1 LLNNFTIGKGKE
13 QFGNFATADYERSKF
28 DMARA
33 VIDDPRVKESLD
45 VAKTGIKRKLKEKDI
60 A

>member
-33 VIDDPRVKESLD
+33 VIDDKRIID
-45 VAKTGIKRKLKEKDI
+45 GFNFAKSGIKKRLKVEDLV
-60 A
+60 